1 MNEIVK
7 NSIEARKNAIFS
19 SYEIT
24 DKSILDRIDE
34 YFNRLNKWAEKYD
47 DVMKFETDSGAFCG
61 YSSIFTVPFFTNSA
75 PNCKNVSKG
84 QKFGKECMSLGSWSY
99 RTLLQ
104 R

>member
-61 YSSIFTVPFFTNSA
+61 YSSIFTVPFFSFPSLSRYETSIVAIGFLA
-75 PNCKNVSKG
+75 PFVIP
-84 QKFGKECMSLGSWSY
+84 
-99 RTLLQ
+99 
-104 R
+104 